1 LVFSIRKEEDIDW
14 GEFGLL
20 SRIPSVVGLWS
31 PWSLAM
37 NRLARPHALAILMC
51 SLMMSLIAAR
61 AQSSHDF
68 TTQPGVDKSIDVPF
82 DRQSPGLG
90 TFALQYELGR
100 AFDPAKATVFVIA
113 PLQTELFGD
122 QFNVVGIIG
131 RASNGQVMGKIRT
144 GGSVDWELAYRI
156 LRAEEWVD
164 DIEAVRMA
172 LVGSSGQISLYGR
185 SGGGLLVDQY
195 MAKYPEHVRT
205 AFTQAAV
212 NRYIDADL
220 RLNSDHYWEEIGQYD
235 RSLQDTLL
243 RTIAAHPDNRDR
255 IILLLQ
261 RQNFFVPA
269 AQLNQARAELIHA
282 LANWESEKVADYSK
296 RYQVEQI
303 LQQLRDATNPAG
315 NVRLYEFYAPLASL
329 LEQNGTKSSGRIDPD
344 MEVLRMFADPL
355 LKLANEG
362 RIQSPTMNLS
372 NLNHVGGS
380 VYLLAGAYDHTA
392 DYRSQIALA
401 SHFPNHRLLLL
412 ADDHDFLAL
421 SKTGLYP
428 ALIQAALL
436 EGADGDGVR
445 KIETML
451 ASLRYTEF

>member
-1 LVFSIRKEEDIDW
+1 
-14 GEFGLL
+14 
-20 SRIPSVVGLWS
+20 
-31 PWSLAM
+31 M
-37 NRLARPHALAILMC
+37 NRLARPHTLSILVC
-51 SLMMSLIAAR
+51 SLMMSFIAAS

-68 TTQPGVDKSIDVPF
+68 TTQPGVDESIDVPF
-82 DRQSPGLG
+82 DRQSPGIG

-100 AFDPAKATVFVIA
+100 AFNPAKATVFVIA
-113 PLQTELFGD
+113 DGQQFYVRQGAVASLQAELFGD

-131 RASNGQVMGKIRT
+131 RASNSQVMGKIRT
-144 GGSVDWELAYRI
+144 GGNVDWPLAYRI

-164 DIEAVRMA
+164 DIEAVRKA
-172 LVGSSGQISLYGR
+172 LVGNSGQISLYGR

-195 MAKYPEHVRT
+195 LAKYPEHVRT
-205 AFTQAAV
+205 AFTQAAA
-212 NRYIDADL
+212 NRFIDADFS
-220 RLNSDHYWEEIGQYD
+220 LNSDHFWEEIGQYD
-235 RSLQDTLL
+235 RSLQSALL
-243 RTIAAHPDNRDR
+243 RIIAAHPDDRDR

-282 LANWESEKVADYSK
+282 LASGEDEKVADYSK
-296 RYQVEQI
+296 RFQVEQV
-303 LQQLRDATNPAG
+303 LEQLRDAANPAA
-315 NVRLYEFYAPLASL
+315 NVRLYEFYAPLSSL
-329 LEQNGTKSSGRIDPD
+329 LDQNGKYSSGRINPD
-344 MEVLRMFADPL
+344 IEVMRMFADPL

-380 VYLLAGAYDHTA
+380 VYLLAGVYDHTA

-421 SKTGLYP
+421 NKTDLYP
-428 ALIQAALL
+428 ALVQAALL

-445 KIETML
+445 KIETKL